1 MDSLKDKIMNHALN
15 RLCVAAGLALTC
27 LIPTYAANLKQLTLQ
42 ATGGVELTPAFSPD
56 RRAYQVAVQSDIS
69 SIQVQA
75 LADGADAALSIT
87 VNGKLLETKPSM
99 QAPLNTGS
107 NSIHVRVDSNDY
119 EITVT
124 RQDVS
129 AVTAKFLKLTFTDTA
144 TGVAMPYRLYVPE
157 KMAQGQKY
165 PLVVFLH
172 GGGERG
178 SDNEKTLTANQG
190 GTVWAMPEE
199 QAKHA
204 AFVLVPQARE
214 VWDGGFG
221 VTRNPQN
228 EISLG
233 KVFTLAED
241 TKSAHKLLMKV
252 LQEYPQI
259 DQQRL
264 YAVGLSQGGFGV
276 WGWNTA
282 YPDLFAAIVAMCSGA
297 DPQTVGVLRNKPIW
311 AFHAA
316 SDPVI
321 PVDYSRQSVKALRD
335 LGSKVRYTEYPA
347 DTYFYPMA
355 HFSWVP
361 TLRNK
366 EMRDWLFE
374 QKKSEGIK

>member
-1 MDSLKDKIMNHALN
+1 
-15 RLCVAAGLALTC
+15 
-27 LIPTYAANLKQLTLQ
+27 
-42 ATGGVELTPAFSPD
+42 
-56 RRAYQVAVQSDIS
+56 
-69 SIQVQA
+69 
-75 LADGADAALSIT
+75 
-87 VNGKLLETKPSM
+87 
-99 QAPLNTGS
+99 
-107 NSIHVRVDSNDY
+107 
-119 EITVT
+119 
-124 RQDVS
+124 
-129 AVTAKFLKLTFTDTA
+129 
-144 TGVAMPYRLYVPE
+144 
-157 KMAQGQKY
+157 
-165 PLVVFLH
+165 
-172 GGGERG
+172 
-178 SDNEKTLTANQG
+178 
-190 GTVWAMPEE
+190 MPEE

-233 KVFTLAED
+233 KVFSLAED

-366 EMRDWLFE
+366 EMRDWLFA
-374 QKKSEGIK
+374 QKKFEGIK